1 MGEYTTNRYKLIS
14 KIGEGVHG
22 VVLRAIDLTNN
33 KEVAIKK
40 ISLRSKYGE
49 IALTAIREIK
59 VLQHC
64 NHKNVSV
71 VSVALNI
78 KYISTINLHYT
89 L

>member
-1 MGEYTTNRYKLIS
+1 MAEYTTPRYKFIG

-22 VVLRAIDLTNN
+22 VVLRAIDQTTD

-71 VSVALNI
+71 GYS
-78 KYISTINLHYT
+78 INNHSNKNC
-89 L
+89 